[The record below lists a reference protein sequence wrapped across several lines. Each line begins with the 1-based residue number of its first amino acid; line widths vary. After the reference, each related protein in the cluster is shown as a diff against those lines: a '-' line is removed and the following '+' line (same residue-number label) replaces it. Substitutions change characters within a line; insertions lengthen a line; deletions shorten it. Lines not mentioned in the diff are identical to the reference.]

1 MIYDFADMAP
11 STATAMRAVSQL
23 HHSLQEVFRAG
34 HDAVEVD
41 WSKTAHI
48 HHSTEAVIIA
58 AAAQID
64 PEKAALRFPKSE
76 TQWVSFVSTMGRM
89 DGTEKAALASI
100 GGIDMDR
107 KPEWRALR
115 PQFLA
120 ALLEVIDRHQLRA
133 YFKPFDAPATHQE
146 IRPLDLEEIA
156 KATKKRSPIDRL
168 ALVTIIALYNGGAA
182 ADAFKRDWNPGT
194 VEALRLLAEAD
205 RAQPGTRVGIFRLLA
220 YFPGW

>member
-1 MIYDFADMAP
+1 MIYQFADLAP
-11 STATAMRAVSQL
+11 GTANGVRAVSQL

-64 PEKAALRFPKSE
+64 PEQAALRFRKSDSM
-76 TQWVSFVSTMGRM
+76 WVSFVSSMGRM
-89 DGTEKAALASI
+89 DGTEKLALARI

-107 KPEWRALR
+107 KPEWGALR

-133 YFKPFDAPATHQE
+133 YFHPFDAPATHHD
-146 IRPLDLEEIA
+146 IRPLDLEEVA
-156 KATKKRSPIDRL
+156 KTAKKRTPIDRL
-168 ALVTIIALYNGGAA
+168 ALVTIAALYNATAA
-182 ADAFKRDWNPGT
+182 ADVFKRDWNPGS
-194 VEALRLLAEAD
+194 VDALRLLADAD
-205 RAQPGTRVGIFRLLA
+205 RAQPGTRAGVFRLLT
-220 YFPGW
+220 YFSGW